1 MGDKKKTSNKEFKP
15 KESNKPK
22 AINWESLEDNVI
34 IIGLGGKLEKDKEYT
49 VTKATAKLIV
59 NAKTAK
65 LK

>member
-15 KESNKPK
+15 KETIKPK
-22 AINWESLEDNVI
+22 AIDWDSMDEMVE
-34 IIGLGGKLEKDKEYT
+34 IIGVAGSLVVGKEYT
-49 VTKATAKLIV
+49 VTKATAQLIV

>member
-15 KESNKPK
+15 K
-22 AINWESLEDNVI
+22 AINWESLDDNVI

>member
-15 KESNKPK
+15 KEPSKPK
-22 AINWESLEDNVI
+22 VINWESLEDNVI
-34 IIGLGGKLEKDKEYT
+34 IIGLGGKLEKGKEYP

-59 NAKTAK
+59 NAKKAT